1 MKNITLSA
9 DEALIEATRLRAL
22 SEHTTL
28 NAKFRS
34 WLEEYVQRQQ
44 QESDVRGLIGE
55 LRARY
60 VVGDQK
66 FSRDDMTERR

>member
-1 MKNITLSA
+1 MKKVTLSA
-9 DEALIEATRLRAL
+9 DAGLIEAARLRAL

-34 WLEEYVQRQQ
+34 WLEEYVQLQ
-44 QESDVRGLIGE
+44 QESDVRDLIRE

-60 VVGDQK
+60 VVGGQK
-66 FSRDDMTERR
+66 ISRDEMNERR